1 MAKGEHIKSASPFLV
16 HKMVSEK
23 SKANLKKGIPIN
35 KLGSAE
41 EVRMMNRKG
50 GINSGKARQE
60 KKTMRQLAEICLG
73 AKLTKPEIEAKLKEA
88 GLPATYGGQMLFNA
102 VQMAGRNSNMLR
114 VVLELIGEVKQA
126 QTNVTVTNNVN
137 PYAGLTEDELRKLA
151 NGE

>member
-1 MAKGEHIKSASPFLV
+1 MTV
-16 HKMVSEK
+16 TEK
-23 SKANLKKGIPIN
+23 QLQNLKKSKGFSVNTTEKQRKI
-35 KLGSAE
+35 SQ
-41 EVRMMNRKG
+41 KG
-50 GINSGKARQE
+50 GIASGEAKRE
-60 KKTMRQLAEICLG
+60 RKTMRQLAEICLG

-151 NGE
+151 KGE

>member
-1 MAKGEHIKSASPFLV
+1 MAVNKRSLENLKTGKPFKQGEERARVNGRKGKIKSDIA
-16 HKMVSEK
+16 
-23 SKANLKKGIPIN
+23 KA
-35 KLGSAE
+35 
-41 EVRMMNRKG
+41 
-50 GINSGKARQE
+50 E
-60 KKTMRQLAEICLG
+60 KKTMRQLAEICLN

-151 NGE
+151 KD

>member
-1 MAKGEHIKSASPFLV
+1 MR
-16 HKMVSEK
+16 
-23 SKANLKKGIPIN
+23 NLKPN
-35 KLGSAE
+35 KDRTPSELRE
-41 EVRMMNRKG
+41 MTRKG
-50 GINSGKARQE
+50 GIASGKARQE

-126 QTNVTVTNNVN
+126 QTNVNVTTNVN
-137 PYAGLTEDELRKLA
+137 PYAGLSEDELRKLA

>member
-1 MAKGEHIKSASPFLV
+1 
-16 HKMVSEK
+16 MVTK
-23 SKANLKKGIPIN
+23 KQMQNLKPI
-35 KLGSAE
+35 KERTSSELRE
-41 EVRMMNRKG
+41 MTRKG
-50 GINSGKARQE
+50 GIASGKARQE

-151 NGE
+151 REE

>member
-1 MAKGEHIKSASPFLV
+1 MAVNKRSLENLKTGKPFKQGEERARVNGRKGKIKSDIA
-16 HKMVSEK
+16 
-23 SKANLKKGIPIN
+23 KA
-35 KLGSAE
+35 
-41 EVRMMNRKG
+41 
-50 GINSGKARQE
+50 E

-73 AKLTKPEIEAKLKEA
+73 AKLTKPEIAAKLKEA

-137 PYAGLTEDELRKLA
+137 PYAGLTEEELRKLA
-151 NGE
+151 KGE

>member
-1 MAKGEHIKSASPFLV
+1 
-16 HKMVSEK
+16 MVTAK
-23 SKANLKKGIPIN
+23 SKANLKKGRTLADRTKDEQKKI
-35 KLGSAE
+35 AT
-41 EVRMMNRKG
+41 MG
-50 GINSGKARQE
+50 GIASGKARQE

-151 NGE
+151 KEE

>member
-1 MAKGEHIKSASPFLV
+1 
-16 HKMVSEK
+16 MVTAK
-23 SKANLKKGIPIN
+23 SKANLKKGRTLADRT
-35 KLGSAE
+35 KE
-41 EVRMMNRKG
+41 EQKKIATMG
-50 GINSGKARQE
+50 GIASGKARQE

-126 QTNVTVTNNVN
+126 QTNVNVTTNVN
-137 PYAGLTEDELRKLA
+137 PYANLTEDELRKLA
-151 NGE
+151 QDE

>member
-1 MAKGEHIKSASPFLV
+1 MAVNTKSLENLDKGRFKKNTREKQQKIAS
-16 HKMVSEK
+16 M
-23 SKANLKKGIPIN
+23 
-35 KLGSAE
+35 
-41 EVRMMNRKG
+41 G
-50 GINSGKARQE
+50 GIASGEAKRK
-60 KKTMRQLAEICLG
+60 KKTMRQLAEICLN

-137 PYAGLTEDELRKLA
+137 PYASLTEDELRKLA
-151 NGE
+151 KD

>member
-1 MAKGEHIKSASPFLV
+1 MTV
-16 HKMVSEK
+16 TEK
-23 SKANLKKGIPIN
+23 QLQNLKKSKGFSVNTTEKQRKI
-35 KLGSAE
+35 SQ
-41 EVRMMNRKG
+41 KG
-50 GINSGKARQE
+50 GIASGEAKRE
-60 KKTMRQLAEICLG
+60 RKTMRQLAEICLN

-151 NGE
+151 KD

>member
-1 MAKGEHIKSASPFLV
+1 
-16 HKMVSEK
+16 MVSEK
-23 SKANLKKGIPIN
+23 SKENLEKGKGYFAKVTKETQRKIAKKG
-35 KLGSAE
+35 AE
-41 EVRMMNRKG
+41 ASNRKQ
-50 GINSGKARQE
+50 AERR
-60 KKTMRQLAEICLG
+60 TMRQLAEICLG

-151 NGE
+151 DMK

>member
-1 MAKGEHIKSASPFLV
+1 MAVHPNSLKALEENRHKGQFTSGERAV
-16 HKMVSEK
+16 
-23 SKANLKKGIPIN
+23 ACGKKGKP
-35 KLGSAE
+35 KSDA
-41 EVRMMNRKG
+41 V
-50 GINSGKARQE
+50 KAE
-60 KKTMRQLAEICLG
+60 KKTMRQLAEICLN

-114 VVLELIGEVKQA
+114 VVLELIGEVKQQ

-151 NGE
+151 DMK

>member
-1 MAKGEHIKSASPFLV
+1 
-16 HKMVSEK
+16 MVTEK
-23 SKANLKKGIPIN
+23 QLANLKKGKATRFVAGEQQARIA
-35 KLGSAE
+35 K
-41 EVRMMNRKG
+41 KG
-50 GINSGKARQE
+50 KIASDIAKAE
-60 KKTMRQLAEICLG
+60 KKTMRQLAEICLN

-151 NGE
+151 DMK

>member
-1 MAKGEHIKSASPFLV
+1 MAVNKRSLENLKTGKPFKQGEERARINGRKGKIKSDIA
-16 HKMVSEK
+16 
-23 SKANLKKGIPIN
+23 KA
-35 KLGSAE
+35 
-41 EVRMMNRKG
+41 
-50 GINSGKARQE
+50 E
-60 KKTMRQLAEICLG
+60 KKTMRQLAEICLN

-151 NGE
+151 KGE

>member
-1 MAKGEHIKSASPFLV
+1 
-16 HKMVSEK
+16 MVTK
-23 SKANLKKGIPIN
+23 KQMQNLKPI
-35 KLGSAE
+35 KERTSSELRE
-41 EVRMMNRKG
+41 MTRKG
-50 GINSGKARQE
+50 GIASGKARQE

-137 PYAGLTEDELRKLA
+137 PYANLTEDELRKLA
-151 NGE
+151 KD

>member
-1 MAKGEHIKSASPFLV
+1 
-16 HKMVSEK
+16 MVTAK
-23 SKANLKKGIPIN
+23 SKANLKKGRTLADRT
-35 KLGSAE
+35 KE
-41 EVRMMNRKG
+41 EQKKIATMG
-50 GINSGKARQE
+50 GIASGKARQE

-114 VVLELIGEVKQA
+114 VVVELIGEVKQS

-151 NGE
+151 KDE

>member
-1 MAKGEHIKSASPFLV
+1 
-16 HKMVSEK
+16 MVNAK
-23 SKANLKKGIPIN
+23 SKANLKKGRTLADRT
-35 KLGSAE
+35 KE
-41 EVRMMNRKG
+41 EQRNIATMG
-50 GINSGKARQE
+50 GIASGKARQE

-126 QTNVTVTNNVN
+126 QTNVNVTTNVN
-137 PYAGLTEDELRKLA
+137 PYANLTEDELRKLA
-151 NGE
+151 KDE

>member
-1 MAKGEHIKSASPFLV
+1 
-16 HKMVSEK
+16 MVNAK
-23 SKANLKKGIPIN
+23 SKANLKKGRTLADRTKDEQKKI
-35 KLGSAE
+35 AT
-41 EVRMMNRKG
+41 MG
-50 GINSGKARQE
+50 GIASGKARQE

-126 QTNVTVTNNVN
+126 QTNVNVTNNVN
-137 PYAGLTEDELRKLA
+137 PYATLTEEQLRKLA
-151 NGE
+151 KDE

>member
-1 MAKGEHIKSASPFLV
+1 MAVNKRSLE
-16 HKMVSEK
+16 
-23 SKANLKKGIPIN
+23 NLKTGKPFKQGEERARICGKKGKP
-35 KLGSAE
+35 KSDA
-41 EVRMMNRKG
+41 V
-50 GINSGKARQE
+50 KAE

-126 QTNVTVTNNVN
+126 QTNVNVTTNVN
-137 PYAGLTEDELRKLA
+137 PYANLTEDELRKLA
-151 NGE
+151 QSE

>member
-1 MAKGEHIKSASPFLV
+1 MAVNTKSLENLDKGRFKKNTREKQQKIAS
-16 HKMVSEK
+16 M
-23 SKANLKKGIPIN
+23 
-35 KLGSAE
+35 
-41 EVRMMNRKG
+41 G
-50 GINSGKARQE
+50 GIASGEAKRE

-151 NGE
+151 KGE